1 MPSKKKW
8 INPNTN
14 HKKEAVIFQDKSS
27 DLILEEMCNQWFHQ
41 NIKVGALEVLRKLLL
56 FSGLSWEKY
65 YNKIADLIMK
75 ANNEKQI
82 DRGVNKIVK
91 EIIEEMKSK

>member
-65 YNKIADLIMK
+65 YNKIADLVMK
-75 ANNEKQI
+75 ADSEKQI

-91 EIIEEMKSK
+91 EIIEEMESK

>member
-65 YNKIADLIMK
+65 YNKIADLVMK
-75 ANNEKQI
+75 ADSEKQI
-82 DRGVNKIVK
+82 DRGINKIVK